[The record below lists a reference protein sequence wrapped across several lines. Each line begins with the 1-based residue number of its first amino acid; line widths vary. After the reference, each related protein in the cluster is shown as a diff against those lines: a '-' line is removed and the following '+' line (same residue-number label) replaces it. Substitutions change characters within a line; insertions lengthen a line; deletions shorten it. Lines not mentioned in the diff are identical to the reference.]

1 VKDSPSERD
10 DASKTAYKPIERLR
24 KKLQTDILFIWILV
38 LLKEDQKYG
47 YELRSEIKERFGFAP
62 ATVTSYHVLYK
73 LEREGF
79 IQPIEQNIN
88 PNRKYYE
95 ITEKGLLL
103 IDETREFFERTMNY
117 LFE

>member
-1 VKDSPSERD
+1 MNNSSSSKSDED
-10 DASKTAYKPIERLR
+10 KTAYKPIERLR

-38 LLKEDQKYG
+38 LLKEDKKYG

-79 IQPIEQNIN
+79 IQPTEQMMN

-95 ITEKGLLL
+95 ITEKGMEL
-103 IDETREFFERTMNY
+103 IEETKEFFQQTMKH